1 MATITDKFNW
11 SLLKKWKEQIRI
23 KSMLSELVR
32 TGLDKKISNLS
43 FILLRTKVTVI
54 IPKILN

>member
-1 MATITDKFNW
+1 
-11 SLLKKWKEQIRI
+11 
-23 KSMLSELVR
+23 MLSELAR

-54 IPKILN
+54 IPKNLKLII